1 MVRTRVPSANAQAS
15 LELWRNWFN
24 YNNPN
29 KPPNPGLILVIM
41 GQWFYEMSHIMTKP
55 TKWPVHPA
63 KTQISLGMQ
72 HNKTT
77 CAPSEDS
84 DQPGHP
90 PSLNRVFTVHIKKHY
105 SQHEIFWHLSD
116 RLKFPAGQYENLLD
130 RKKSSASVYH
140 NILFINWIEC
150 PKALN
155 GGPFSP
161 KAVSL
166 MTVLKFH
173 RQTEI
178 SCMTNWFVRQSG
190 SFRIDCI
197 EHIEKTDQTG
207 QMPRL
212 IWVFVGHTS
221 FLLVLSYGGSD
232 LKKICQRKGN
242 SIRPK
247 K

>member
-1 MVRTRVPSANAQAS
+1 MS
-15 LELWRNWFN
+15 LWNE
-24 YNNPN
+24 P
-29 KPPNPGLILVIM
+29 
-41 GQWFYEMSHIMTKP
+41 QHDKP
-55 TKWPVHPA
+55 TKWPVHQA
-63 KTQISLGMQ
+63 KTQVSLDMQ
-72 HNKTT
+72 HNKTNKMT
-77 CAPSEDS
+77 CAPSKDS

-90 PSLNRVFTVHIKKHY
+90 PSLNRVFAGHIKKHY

-116 RLKFPAGQYENLLD
+116 TLKFSAEQYENLPD

-140 NILFINWIEC
+140 SILFINWIEC

-197 EHIEKTDQTG
+197 EHIEKTLI
-207 QMPRL
+207 RL
-212 IWVFVGHTS
+212 DRCPGWS
-221 FLLVLSYGGSD
+221 ESLLGTHHFCWFCLMVAQ
-232 LKKICQRKGN
+232 I
-242 SIRPK
+242 
-247 K
+247 